1 METVAYADFA
11 RLEMRVGKI
20 VEVKR
25 HENADKLY
33 IVQVDVGEKTLQT
46 VTSLVPYYSEEEL
59 MGKTVVVLCNL
70 QKAKMRGETS
80 ECMLLCAETDDG
92 SGKRVVNAGADD
104 ACGRSYRIKQ
114 SDGDVE
120 SPSDLILRFFDTYSH
135 GRQRLTRRFDHQFTL
150 FNGQCQWRFNADRFS
165 VVECS
170 GHQYALAEHLA
181 GKVIADFVINK
192 LNRHQHPFTTR
203 FLYQIGIFPR
213 QLTETVQQHIAFLF
227 SLSR

>member
-33 IVQVDVGEKTLQT
+33 IVQVDVGENTANRDQP
-46 VTSLVPYYSEEEL
+46 VPYYSEEEL

-92 SGKRVVNAGADD
+92 SESVLLTPERMMPAGVRVV
-104 ACGRSYRIKQ
+104 
-114 SDGDVE
+114 
-120 SPSDLILRFFDTYSH
+120 
-135 GRQRLTRRFDHQFTL
+135 
-150 FNGQCQWRFNADRFS
+150 
-165 VVECS
+165 
-170 GHQYALAEHLA
+170 
-181 GKVIADFVINK
+181 
-192 LNRHQHPFTTR
+192 
-203 FLYQIGIFPR
+203 
-213 QLTETVQQHIAFLF
+213 
-227 SLSR
+227 

>member
-1 METVAYADFA
+1 MEIVAYADFA

-92 SGKRVVNAGADD
+92 SESVLLTPERMMPAYV
-104 ACGRSYRIKQ
+104 SYKKIGWRRRIA
-114 SDGDVE
+114 
-120 SPSDLILRFFDTYSH
+120 I
-135 GRQRLTRRFDHQFTL
+135 RFDITL
-150 FNGQCQWRFNADRFS
+150 
-165 VVECS
+165 
-170 GHQYALAEHLA
+170 L
-181 GKVIADFVINK
+181 
-192 LNRHQHPFTTR
+192 RH
-203 FLYQIGIFPR
+203 
-213 QLTETVQQHIAFLF
+213 
-227 SLSR
+227 

>member
-92 SGKRVVNAGADD
+92 S
-104 ACGRSYRIKQ
+104 
-114 SDGDVE
+114 E
-120 SPSDLILRFFDTYSH
+120 SVLLTPELMMVSSMTP
-135 GRQRLTRRFDHQFTL
+135 RLMLQF
-150 FNGQCQWRFNADRFS
+150 
-165 VVECS
+165 
-170 GHQYALAEHLA
+170 
-181 GKVIADFVINK
+181 
-192 LNRHQHPFTTR
+192 
-203 FLYQIGIFPR
+203 
-213 QLTETVQQHIAFLF
+213 
-227 SLSR
+227 SRMVTSSPIWTPPKCRTIVFR